1 MLFVGDIDGHFD
13 PVELRWREGASCRGC
28 SSKSSQTADVG
39 AMQSS
44 TMVRVR
50 EERNKK
56 KSYASLDP
64 KAKSDSERCIR
75 VAAMVIMTSEGD
87 WNI

>member
-1 MLFVGDIDGHFD
+1 
-13 PVELRWREGASCRGC
+13 
-28 SSKSSQTADVG
+28 
-39 AMQSS
+39 
-44 TMVRVR
+44 MVRVR
-50 EERNKK
+50 EERNQK